1 MTKTKV
7 LDFDAAGIAAAASVL
22 QGGGRVAFP
31 TETVF
36 GLGADARNG
45 AAVASIFEAKDRP
58 AFNPLIVHLP
68 DAAEARTYAM
78 WNDSAETL
86 ARAFWPGPLTMVLP
100 LRAGHGLSALVTAG
114 LPSVGLRVPAHPAAQ
129 ALLRAFGGPV
139 AAPSANPSG
148 KISPTAAAHVLAGL
162 EGRIEAVL
170 DGGHCAVGV
179 ESTIIGFG
187 ADGAPVLLR
196 AGGVAREQIEAALG
210 APLLDQTAPEAS
222 AITAPG
228 QMQSHY
234 APALPVRLDAD
245 APRDGELML
254 GFGAVAGDLTLSAR
268 GDLREAAA
276 NLFAHLHAL
285 DAMAAARDPAPT
297 GIAVAPVPKQG
308 LGAAINDRLARAA
321 APRGERKD

>member
-7 LDFDAAGIAAAASVL
+7 LEFDPAGIAAAASIL
-22 QGGGRVAFP
+22 QGGGRVAFA

-45 AAVASIFEAKDRP
+45 AAVASIFEAKERP
-58 AFNPLIVHLP
+58 AFNPLIVHLAQ
-68 DAAEARTYAM
+68 AAEARKYAA
-78 WNDSAETL
+78 WSDQAETL

-100 LRAGHGLSALVTAG
+100 LRAGHGLSDLVTAG

-148 KISPTAAAHVLAGL
+148 KISPTSAAHVLAGL
-162 EGRIEAVL
+162 DGRIEAVL
-170 DGGHCAVGV
+170 DGGNCAVGV

-187 ADGAPVLLR
+187 AAGAPVLLR
-196 AGGVAREQIEAALG
+196 AGGVAREEIEAALG
-210 APLLDQTAPEAS
+210 APLLDRTAVEAG

-234 APALPVRLDAD
+234 APALPVRLGAD
-245 APRDGELML
+245 APRAGELML

-285 DAMAAARDPAPT
+285 DAMAKTRDPAPT
-297 GIAVAPVPKQG
+297 GIAVAPVPMQG

-321 APRGERKD
+321 APRG